1 MNLLLKSLLQR
12 NRKHIH
18 SPHDMIVLYVHFFIF
33 EYVRENKVKRM
44 YDIFDSKQKFFP
56 LFRQNIM
63 LWSYLIF
70 FTIDNVPKCI
80 RLVEND
86 GKVEILYVVSLNYLQ
101 MKL

>member
-1 MNLLLKSLLQR
+1 MEFFK
-12 NRKHIH
+12 RK
-18 SPHDMIVLYVHFFIF
+18 
-33 EYVRENKVKRM
+33 EN
-44 YDIFDSKQKFFP
+44 DH
-56 LFRQNIM
+56 
-63 LWSYLIF
+63 LIF